1 MCSVVGKQ
9 ISVHAGRDFVVSSSS
24 PTHRAGPCSSSLHLF
39 NVYEWRRLW
48 SPHSFFIMKRL
59 EPSNRY
65 FLLKSCTS
73 ILHIAFQEIH
83 MLDKVGNYFH
93 PAPRLPYSPSCPA
106 RHINTQRCH
115 RALLKFHQCAGGVL
129 WVGKRIPWE
138 RTDLHCKYTHLC
150 TASCSLILSA

>member
-65 FLLKSCTS
+65 FLLNIVYVNIPHRVPRNPHAGQSGQLFSPRPTAPLLSKLSCASHQHPKVSSRTTQVSSMCRGS
-73 ILHIAFQEIH
+73 I
-83 MLDKVGNYFH
+83 VGWQAYPLGAN
-93 PAPRLPYSPSCPA
+93 RS
-106 RHINTQRCH
+106 
-115 RALLKFHQCAGGVL
+115 
-129 WVGKRIPWE
+129 
-138 RTDLHCKYTHLC
+138 
-150 TASCSLILSA
+150 SL